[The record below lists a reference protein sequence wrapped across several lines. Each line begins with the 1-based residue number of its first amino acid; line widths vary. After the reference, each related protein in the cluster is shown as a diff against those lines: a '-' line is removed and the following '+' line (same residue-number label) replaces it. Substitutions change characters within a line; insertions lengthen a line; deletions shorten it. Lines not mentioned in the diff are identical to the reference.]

1 MERHIVIDTVSPRV
15 DCGRYPVKWIV
26 ADPCAVEA
34 TLFRDGHELI
44 QAVTAWRR
52 KSDKRTTEVAMSLVN
67 PGLDRW
73 RAELRFPEPGR
84 YVYTIRAWTDQYG
97 SWLADLRKRVEGGQR
112 DVRSE
117 VLEGLE
123 HLGRLRTR
131 ARAADRRRLDEVVE
145 ALPSTADARAALDL
159 ASSVAAL
166 AARLDT
172 RADLVAFKP
181 EIEIAV
187 ERERARSG
195 AWYELF
201 VRSQGTEHGVPGTF
215 ADAERRLPDIR
226 KMGFDVVYLA
236 PIHPI
241 GHTHRKGRNNQ
252 LVAAP
257 DDPGSPWAI
266 GSDAGGHD
274 GVEPALGTLEDFD
287 RFVQAAH
294 ALDMELALDF
304 AIQVSPDHPWVR
316 EHPQWFYHRPDGSI
330 KYAENPP
337 KKYEDIYPLN
347 FDADDRA
354 ALWGE
359 IRRVLLFWI
368 DHGVKIF
375 RVDNPHTKP
384 LAFWQWLIDEI
395 HSRHPDVIF
404 LAEAFTRPPM
414 MTTLAKT
421 GFSQSYTYFTW
432 RNTKAE
438 LTEYVTELSRPEML
452 TALRPNF
459 FTNTPDILPRI
470 LADGGPPAFRMRLV
484 LAATLSPSYGIYSGF
499 ELCERSWMPH
509 HAIPGDI
516 EYADSEKYEI
526 KVRDWD
532 APGHIKEIIARVN
545 RIRRENPALQRLE
558 TPRFLDTDSEHI
570 LAYAKAS
577 VDRTNVLLMCV
588 NLDPHA
594 AHECQVRV
602 PAEVA
607 RVRSDESYLV
617 RDLLTDAVYTW
628 SDRNYVR
635 LDPTQAPAHIL
646 RVERG

>member
-15 DCGRYPVKWIV
+15 DCGRYPVKWI
-26 ADPCAVEA
+26 AGEPCVVEA

-44 QAVTAWRR
+44 QAVVAWRQR
-52 KSDKRTTEVAMSLVN
+52 GEKRAVETAMTLVN

-73 RAELRFPEPGR
+73 QAELPFPAPGR
-84 YVYTIRAWTDQYG
+84 YVYTIRAWTDRYG

-123 HLGRLRTR
+123 HLARFRTR
-131 ARAADRRRLDEVVE
+131 VRAGDRHRLDETVE
-145 ALPSTADARAALDL
+145 QLSSTSDTRAALDL
-159 ASSVAAL
+159 ASSLAEL

-172 RADLVAFKP
+172 RADLVTFKP

-201 VRSQGTEHGVPGTF
+201 VRSQGTEPGKPATF

-241 GHTHRKGRNNQ
+241 GHTNRKGRNNQ
-252 LVAAP
+252 LVAGP
-257 DDPGSPWAI
+257 NDPGSPWAI
-266 GSDAGGHD
+266 GSEAGGHD
-274 GVEPALGTLEDFD
+274 SVEPALGTLEDFD
-287 RFVQAAH
+287 RFVEAAA
-294 ALDMELALDF
+294 ALDMEIALDF

-316 EHPQWFYHRPDGSI
+316 EHPEWFYHRPDGSI

-347 FDADDRA
+347 FDSDDRT
-354 ALWGE
+354 ALWQE

-384 LAFWQWLIDEI
+384 LGFWQWLIDEI
-395 HSRHPDVIF
+395 HSQHPDVIF

-414 MTTLAKT
+414 MMTLAKA

-438 LTEYVTELSRPEML
+438 LTEYLTELSQPDVL
-452 TALRPNF
+452 AAFRPNF
-459 FTNTPDILPRI
+459 FANTPDILPRV
-470 LADGGPPAFRMRLV
+470 LADGGRAAFQMRLV

-516 EYADSEKYEI
+516 EYADSEKYEV

-532 APGHIKEIIARVN
+532 APGHIKELIARVN
-545 RIRRENPALQRLE
+545 HIRRENPALQRLE
-558 TPRFLDTDSEHI
+558 TLRFLDNDSAHI
-570 LAYAKAS
+570 LTYAKWS
-577 VDRTNVLLMCV
+577 IDHTNVLLVCI

-594 AHECQVRV
+594 AHACHVRV
-602 PAEVA
+602 PGEVVG
-607 RVRSDESYLV
+607 VRSGESYVV
-617 RDLLTDAVYTW
+617 RDLLTDAMYTW

-635 LDPTQAPAHIL
+635 LDPAQVPAHIL
-646 RVERG
+646 RVERT